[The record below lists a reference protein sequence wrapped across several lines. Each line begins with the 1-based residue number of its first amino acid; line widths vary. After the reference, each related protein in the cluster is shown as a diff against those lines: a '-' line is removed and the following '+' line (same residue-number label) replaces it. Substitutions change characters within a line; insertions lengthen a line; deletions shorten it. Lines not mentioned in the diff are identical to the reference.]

1 MVNSMKIGIPVL
13 ATAVTSAVL
22 MMQAP
27 TASAKTIRAV
37 SGFGPAHVLATTA
50 YPKMSEKL
58 QELTDG
64 KWKIRDTPSG
74 LLSIAE
80 MNEGLKNGVTEMGT
94 IIMPY
99 FAADYRESSLVAEL
113 SIVGTDNRAISSAV
127 TEYISTCQ
135 ECLAEFRVNGQIYT
149 GGDATVTY
157 ELLTTKPVR
166 NSDDLKGMRIRTA
179 GSVFTRFVSD
189 MGGVAVQMPSSE
201 LFEGLSSG
209 VLAGTYSSTPDLKNA
224 RLYDVVNYV
233 TNIHQGVFNASA
245 FPSVG
250 TRLWSKMSEK
260 ERHALVHAAQY
271 AQVAGVQG
279 WRDTLEEATREG
291 KKAGIQFIEPDA
303 SLKAKAEAFKKEHLA
318 TVAKTLEE
326 RGVKNAQAKAD
337 RYIALVKKWHTLV
350 KDVKTQD
357 ELAELRYREI
367 WSQRDLGKYGQ

>member
-1 MVNSMKIGIPVL
+1 MKTGILSL
-13 ATAVTSAVL
+13 AAVVTSTVL
-22 MMQAP
+22 MAQAP
-27 TASAKTIRAV
+27 VVSAKTIRAV

-58 QELTDG
+58 QEFTDG

-74 LLSIAE
+74 LLSIGE

-99 FAADYRESSLVAEL
+99 FAADYSESSLVAEL

-127 TEYISTCQ
+127 TEYISTCK
-135 ECLAEFRVNGQIYT
+135 ECLDEFKANGQIYT

-166 NSDDLKGMRIRTA
+166 NSQDLEGMRIRTA
-179 GSVFTRFVSD
+179 GSVFTRFVSE

-209 VLAGTYSSTPDLKNA
+209 VLAGTYSSAPDLKNA
-224 RLYDVVNYV
+224 RLYDVVKYV

-245 FPSVG
+245 FPSVS
-250 TRLWSKMSEK
+250 TRLWGKMSEK

-271 AQVAGVQG
+271 AQVAGIYG
-279 WRDTLEEATREG
+279 WRSTLEEATKEG
-291 KKAGIQFIEPDA
+291 KKAGIKFIEPDA
-303 SLKAKAEAFKKEHLA
+303 SLKAKAEQFKKDHLA
-318 TVAKTLEE
+318 TVAKTLED
-326 RGVKNAQAKAD
+326 RGVKNAQVKVD
-337 RYIALVKKWHTLV
+337 RYIALVDKWHKLV
-350 KDVKTQD
+350 ADVTTQD

-367 WSQRDLGKYGQ
+367 WAKRNLDQYAN